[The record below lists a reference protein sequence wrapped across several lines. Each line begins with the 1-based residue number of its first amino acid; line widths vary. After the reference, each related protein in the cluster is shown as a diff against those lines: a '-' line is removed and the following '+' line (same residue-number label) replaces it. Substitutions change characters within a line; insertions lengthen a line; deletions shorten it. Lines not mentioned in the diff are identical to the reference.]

1 MSNGQQQLTP
11 LDSTHCQNQHT
22 SSRIIIPEDSASAMA
37 DKDPEDSDVIVEIDL
52 SSTDDGDDNTV
63 GTVGCGDDDGAG
75 GCDSDSDRHLSPTSF
90 QTVKEW
96 LDAYEAAMSRPLKR
110 RRMKSSDSWDG
121 EWQSPDRGAGPQT
134 PSMTPPGS
142 PGSRLSSSSS
152 VLSGASLGEHV
163 SPISSPSLPVP
174 SEVPSPCPSP
184 SPPAPSTPL
193 VEVEV
198 EVETKHCDC
207 CEVVGFCRIC
217 LREFRSPRPSASHLD
232 DVFCPAHNPSP
243 TSPRRNKQ

>member
-1 MSNGQQQLTP
+1 MSNGRQQLTR

-22 SSRIIIPEDSASAMA
+22 SSRIVIPADSASAMA
-37 DKDPEDSDVIVEIDL
+37 DKDPNDSDVIVEIEL

-63 GTVGCGDDDGAG
+63 GTVGCGDDAGAG
-75 GCDSDSDRHLSPTSF
+75 GCDSDSDRHRHLSPTSF

-110 RRMKSSDSWDG
+110 RRRKSSDSWDG

-134 PSMTPPGS
+134 PSRWTPSAGS
-142 PGSRLSSSSS
+142 PGSPLSSSSS
-152 VLSGASLGEHV
+152 SMLSGASLGDHV

-174 SEVPSPCPSP
+174 SEVPSP
-184 SPPAPSTPL
+184 SPPAASTPL

-198 EVETKHCDC
+198 EVETKHCVC
-207 CEVVGFCRIC
+207 CEVVGFCRVC
-217 LREFRSPRPSASHLD
+217 LREFRSPRPSHLD
-232 DVFCPAHNPSP
+232 DVFCLAHNPSP